1 MDDLRRFKDSA
12 RVIQDY
18 CLSMSTEECNGGGC
32 KYTDDKGG
40 CVFDFLGTPD
50 MWRLGRLD
58 DAKSANS
65 TK

>member
-1 MDDLRRFKDSA
+1 
-12 RVIQDY
+12 
-18 CLSMSTEECNGGGC
+18 MSTEECNGGVC

-40 CVFDFLGTPD
+40 CIFSDFLGTPD